1 MMAEECARFSLA
13 RYLRDRLGS
22 VVAWLLAAGGVLAM
36 TAVLGTTRTGS
47 LACAAFVALC
57 GLAATAGGYLRRRRF
72 YRQLRDC
79 EQSLEAA
86 YHLASLVERPSF
98 LEGQLLYDSCCEVC
112 NASGTLITQEQERM
126 RALQRFVDL
135 WTHEVKT
142 PIAAAKLTL
151 ARMRGQDANSLKLD
165 LERIEASCERA
176 LYTTRIGLV
185 SGDYAL
191 EEVQLGALCREAC
204 KSLSHLLISSGVMP
218 CFKLGEDDRAFADAS
233 WMKFVL
239 RQLISNSAKYGATR
253 ITFSSWVE
261 DPCTPQGCVV
271 LQVEDDG
278 IGIPADE
285 VPRVFQRGFCGSNGR
300 AEGSATGMGLY
311 LSAQLCEALGVS
323 ITLASE
329 EGRGTRVLIAFPCDA
344 SRLGSAGAAHQ
355 AGPASKL
362 TAS

>member
-1 MMAEECARFSLA
+1 MSTAAEDPARFTLGS
-13 RYLRDRLGS
+13 YLRDRIWSML
-22 VVAWLLAAGGVLAM
+22 AWLLAGGGVYAMCRVLA
-36 TAVLGTTRTGS
+36 TTQQGA
-47 LACAAFVALC
+47 LACALFVVSLGA
-57 GLAATAGGYLRRRRF
+57 AATAGGYLRRRSFFKR
-72 YRQLRDC
+72 LREC
-79 EQSLEAA
+79 EESLEAA
-86 YHLASLVERPSF
+86 YHLASLVRRPGF
-98 LEGQLLYDSCCEVC
+98 LEGQILYDSCCEVC
-112 NASGTLITQEQERM
+112 DASGNQLAQEQERM

-135 WTHEVKT
+135 WTHEIKT

-185 SGDYAL
+185 SGDYQL

-218 CFKLGEDDRAFADAS
+218 VFKLGDEDRAVADGS

-239 RQLISNSAKYGATR
+239 RQVISNSAKYGASQISFR
-253 ITFSSWVE
+253 SWVE
-261 DPCTPQGCVV
+261 NPCTPQGCVV
-271 LQVEDDG
+271 LEVADDG

-285 VPRVFQRGFCGSNGR
+285 VARVFQRGFCGSNGR

-323 ITLASE
+323 ISIASE
-329 EGRGTRVLIAFPCDA
+329 EGVGTRVLIAFPCDA
-344 SRLGSAGAAHQ
+344 SRMGHAQQPAARGALQ
-355 AGPASKL
+355 S
-362 TAS
+362 

>member
-1 MMAEECARFSLA
+1 MSANGQTRFTLGS
-13 RYLRDRLGS
+13 YLWDRLGS
-22 VVAWLLAAGGVLAM
+22 IAAWAAAAGGAGIM
-36 TAVLGTTRTGS
+36 TAVLGATAQG
-47 LACAAFVALC
+47 ACVTAAFVATM
-57 GLAATAGGYLRRRRF
+57 GLAATAGGYLRRRSF
-72 YRQLRDC
+72 YRQLQGC
-79 EQSLEAA
+79 EESLEAA
-86 YHLASLVERPSF
+86 YHLASLVDRPGF
-98 LEGQLLYDSCCEVC
+98 LEGRLLYDSCCDVC
-112 NASGTLITQEQERM
+112 NASGTMIAQEQERM

-135 WTHEVKT
+135 WTHEIKT

-185 SGDYAL
+185 SGDYVL

-204 KSLSHLLISSGVMP
+204 KSLSHLLISSGVTP
-218 CFKLGEDDRAFADAS
+218 VFKLGEDDRAFADAS

-239 RQLISNSAKYGATR
+239 RQLVGNCAKYGAST

-261 DPCTPQGCVV
+261 NPCTPQGCVV
-271 LQVEDDG
+271 LQVADDG

-311 LSAQLCEALGVS
+311 LSAQLCEALGVNIS
-323 ITLASE
+323 IASE
-329 EGRGTRVLIAFPCDA
+329 EGCGTRVLIAFPCDA
-344 SRLGSAGAAHQ
+344 SQLDAHAAAHAGAARQ
-355 AGPASKL
+355 S
-362 TAS
+362 

>member
-1 MMAEECARFSLA
+1 MREDEQPRFTLA
-13 RYLRDRLGS
+13 SYLRDRLGS
-22 VVAWLLAAGGVLAM
+22 IAAWLLAAGGAGAM
-36 TAVLGTTRTGS
+36 TAVLGATTQG
-47 LACAAFVALC
+47 ACAVVAFVALV
-57 GLAATAGGYLRRRRF
+57 GAAATAGGYLRRRSF
-72 YRQLRDC
+72 YRQLSSC
-79 EQSLEAA
+79 QGSLEAA
-86 YHLASLVERPSF
+86 YHLASLVERPEF

-112 NASGTLITQEQERM
+112 DASSSLVTQEQERM

-135 WTHEVKT
+135 WTHEIKT

-191 EEVQLGALCREAC
+191 EEVQLGSLCKESC
-204 KSLSHLLISSGVMP
+204 KSLSHLLISSGVTP
-218 CFKLGEDDRAFADAS
+218 VFKLGEHDRAFADAS

-239 RQLISNSAKYGATR
+239 RQLISNSAKYGASTVSF
-253 ITFSSWVE
+253 TSWVE
-261 DPCTPQGCVV
+261 NPCTPQGCVV
-271 LQVEDDG
+271 LEVADDG

-323 ITLASE
+323 ISIASE

-344 SRLGSAGAAHQ
+344 SRLGSKPAAN
-355 AGPASKL
+355 GKGVES
-362 TAS
+362 